1 MEKMIPNG
9 APSLV
14 ACKKLVVEG
23 DVTFASGVV
32 IKGTVTIKNSGASK
46 EVPAGTYEDTVKES
60 GWGCKRHEKTTTWG
74 EPLLSHL
81 KNFEAGFWCQEL

>member
-9 APSLV
+9 APSLAGTSTRKHLKPQV
-14 ACKKLVVEG
+14 GCKKLVVEG

-46 EVPAGTYEDTVKES
+46 EVPAGTYEDTVKEIKKEFS
-60 GWGCKRHEKTTTWG
+60 GMKSRCWGANN
-74 EPLLSHL
+74 S
-81 KNFEAGFWCQEL
+81 